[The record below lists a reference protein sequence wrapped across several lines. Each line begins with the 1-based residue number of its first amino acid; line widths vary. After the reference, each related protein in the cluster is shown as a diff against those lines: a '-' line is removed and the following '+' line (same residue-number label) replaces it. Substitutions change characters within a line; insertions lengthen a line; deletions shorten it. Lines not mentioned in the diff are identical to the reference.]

1 MNNLLFLIT
10 ILANFFGIIVAFRLF
25 GKIGLYGWAV
35 MATIVANIEVAKCVD
50 MLGLSVT
57 LGNVIYGSV
66 FLCTDILSEMYG
78 ERDAKKCVSVTFIF
92 MVVATVLFQASL
104 LFIPNENDFISPAMK
119 EVFALVPRIVASS
132 IACFWISNRIDVFL
146 YQWIRKRFKPLWL
159 RNNGA
164 TMVAQLLDSVLFTFA
179 AFTGVFDFVT
189 LLEISFTTY
198 AVKVIVAACDTPF
211 LYWAKSLYSRGRIPA

>member
-10 ILANFFGIIVAFRLF
+10 ILANFCGIILAFRLF
-25 GKIGLYGWAV
+25 GKLGLYGWAV

-78 ERDAKKCVSVTFIF
+78 EKDAKKCVSVTFLF
-92 MVVATVLFQASL
+92 MMVAMVLFQASL
-104 LFIPNENDFISPAMK
+104 LFIPNESDFVSPAMK
-119 EVFALVPRIVASS
+119 EVFSLVPRIVISS
-132 IACFWISNRIDVFL
+132 IACFWISNRVDVYL
-146 YQWIRKRFKPLWL
+146 YQWIKKRFKPLWL

-164 TMVAQLLDSVLFTFA
+164 TMIAQLLDSVLFTFA
-179 AFTGVFDFVT
+179 AFLGVFDLIT
-189 LLEISFTTY
+189 LIEISFTTY

-211 LYWAKSLYSRGRIPA
+211 LYWAKSLYNKGRIPA

>member
-1 MNNLLFLIT
+1 MNNFLFLIT

-25 GKIGLYGWAV
+25 GKVGLYGWAV

-78 ERDAKKCVSVTFIF
+78 ERDAKRCVSVTFLF
-92 MVVATVLFQASL
+92 MVIATVLFQASL

-119 EVFALVPRIVASS
+119 EVFAFVPRLAASS

-179 AFTGVFDFVT
+179 AFAGVFDLVT
-189 LLEISFTTY
+189 LIEISFTTY
-198 AVKVIVAACDTPF
+198 AIKVFVAVCDTPF
-211 LYWAKSLYSRGRIPA
+211 LYWAKSLYNRGRIPA